1 LAQTQR
7 SPIFGIDWIQKDKQ
21 LKIFRAF
28 MTSATLLSTVFLLA
42 GCGHG
47 LINRLI

>member
-1 LAQTQR
+1 LAGEISVEDFQDLDDIG
-7 SPIFGIDWIQKDKQ
+7 SLAVGG
-21 LKIFRAF
+21 
-28 MTSATLLSTVFLLA
+28 FLLA